1 MVIRSSFV
9 TNSSSSS
16 FVCIDVD
23 SQEIHDIIQEFE
35 EEIMEIFE
43 CGNVDITGDTTVTMF
58 LDEAYIDSPNEPE
71 DILKSICGLF
81 DYNFAEEYDY
91 AQEDGEELDM
101 SQFSEIVQRLMACKD
116 EIMANLKYFKMVNGD
131 SGWQGDSDV
140 RYNEDWYEEDTLAEV
155 KAAIASENN
164 VEVDEITEE
173 MFCDYVGDKISVE
186 EHTVEYDAS
195 TKKFTH
201 SRSTQLD

>member
-1 MVIRSSFV
+1 MVVRSSFV

-23 SQEIHDIIQEFE
+23 SQELHDIIQEFE

-43 CGNVDITGDTTVTMF
+43 CGHVDVTGGTTVTMF
-58 LDEAYIDSPNEPE
+58 LDEAYADAPNEPE
-71 DILKSICGLF
+71 DILKAICSLF
-81 DYNFAEEYDY
+81 DYNFAEEYDC
-91 AQEDGEELDM
+91 AQDDEEELDM
-101 SQFSEIVQRLMACKD
+101 SQFSEVVQRIMACKD

-164 VEVDEITEE
+164 VTVDEITDE
-173 MFCDYVGDKISVE
+173 MFCEYVGDKISVE
-186 EHTVEYDAS
+186 ECIVEYDAS

>member
-71 DILKSICGLF
+71 DILKSICSLF

-101 SQFSEIVQRLMACKD
+101 SQFSEIVQKLMACKD

-186 EHTVEYDAS
+186 EHTIEYDAS

>member
-71 DILKSICGLF
+71 DILKSICSLF

>member
-43 CGNVDITGDTTVTMF
+43 CGNVDITGDTTVTIF

-71 DILKSICGLF
+71 DILKSICSLF

-186 EHTVEYDAS
+186 EHTIEYDAS

>member
-58 LDEAYIDSPNEPE
+58 LDEAYVDSPNEPE
-71 DILKSICGLF
+71 DILKSICSLF

-131 SGWQGDSDV
+131 SGWQGDSDS

-195 TKKFTH
+195 TKQFIH